1 VTRPKVSEKSKA
13 SSGGLAKKTA
23 AKTVSKIQSLTLAA
37 YETLKEKIIV
47 GFFLPGQY
55 LNEAAISDQLGYGR
69 TPVHQALQR
78 LQVEGLVE
86 VVPRKGVIIQP
97 DSAGQIIE
105 ILDARIVVESE
116 LVRGAA
122 KHATRDALQD
132 LERILLNEPRSS
144 AGASID
150 LFIDKDRAFHA
161 KIAASSGNAVLS
173 DFARTLHE
181 RSIRYW
187 LLTMWQTLD
196 TVATERE
203 HRAILQA
210 IRKHDPMAASKA
222 MRAHLLSL
230 RSRLTQLQRSGRLRP

>member
-1 VTRPKVSEKSKA
+1 VARPKASEKPKA
-13 SSGGLAKKTA
+13 TSSGLDKKTA
-23 AKTVSKIQSLTLAA
+23 GKAASKNQSLTLAA

-122 KHATRDALQD
+122 KHATRDGLHD

-161 KIAASSGNAVLS
+161 KIAAMSGNAVLG

-187 LLTMWQTLD
+187 LLMMWQTLD

-210 IRKHDPMAASKA
+210 IRKHNPAAASKA

>member
-1 VTRPKVSEKSKA
+1 
-13 SSGGLAKKTA
+13 
-23 AKTVSKIQSLTLAA
+23 LAA

-55 LNEAAISDQLGYGR
+55 LNEAAISHQLGYGR

-97 DSAGQIIE
+97 DSAGQIID
-105 ILDARIVVESE
+105 ILDARIVVEPE
-116 LVRGAA
+116 LVRSAA
-122 KHATRDALQD
+122 RHATSEALRE

-144 AGASID
+144 ADTSIA
-150 LFIDKDRAFHA
+150 LFIEKDRAFHA
-161 KIAASSGNAVLS
+161 KIAAISANAVLA

-187 LLTMWQTLD
+187 LLTMWQMLD
-196 TVATERE
+196 TTATDRE

-210 IRKHDPMAASKA
+210 IRKHDPTAASKA
-222 MRAHLLSL
+222 MRTHLLRL
-230 RSRLTQLQRSGRLRP
+230 RSRLTHLQRTGRLRP

>member
-1 VTRPKVSEKSKA
+1 VARPKAVERSQAGSRGSEKKA
-13 SSGGLAKKTA
+13 A
-23 AKTVSKIQSLTLAA
+23 AKAGSKNQSLTLTA

-55 LNEAAISDQLGYGR
+55 LNEAAISNQLGYGR

-78 LQVEGLVE
+78 LQLEGLVE

-105 ILDARIVVESE
+105 ILNARIVVESE

-122 KHATRDALQD
+122 KHATKDTLQD
-132 LERILLNEPRSS
+132 LERILLNERRSS

-150 LFIDKDRAFHA
+150 LFIEKDRAFHA
-161 KIAASSGNAVLS
+161 KIAAISGNAVLG

-181 RSIRYW
+181 RSIRYL
-187 LLTMWQTLD
+187 LLTMWQTFD
-196 TVATERE
+196 AVATERQ
-203 HRAILQA
+203 HRAILRA
-210 IRKHDPMAASKA
+210 IRKHNPMAASKA
-222 MRAHLLSL
+222 MRAHLMSL
-230 RSRLTQLQRSGRLRP
+230 RSRLTQLQRSKRLKP